1 MEFPKK
7 AVNTLLPWLL
17 AGLLCDLCMGEM
29 GIFLFVENA
38 CINQQFEL
46 QQKKCSSPSDEHSLI
61 LDISLCF
68 LAWLFYALL
77 IL

>member
-1 MEFPKK
+1 
-7 AVNTLLPWLL
+7 
-17 AGLLCDLCMGEM
+17 MGEM